1 MKIRQTKTTRE
12 RDKQQQQQQ
21 QTTTDNVMTINEV
34 SFLVASANDNDT
46 RSMNNA
52 DDAAD
57 VAAVADDHDQ
67 LDGLRLPQKCRRRK
81 ILYMIDLSTSHISKQ
96 KR

>member
-1 MKIRQTKTTRE
+1 
-12 RDKQQQQQQ
+12 
-21 QTTTDNVMTINEV
+21 MTINEV

-52 DDAAD
+52 DAAAD
-57 VAAVADDHDQ
+57 ADDHDQ
-67 LDGLRLPQKCRRRK
+67 LDGLRLPQKCRTRK

>member
-1 MKIRQTKTTRE
+1 
-12 RDKQQQQQQ
+12 
-21 QTTTDNVMTINEV
+21 MTINEV

-67 LDGLRLPQKCRRRK
+67 LDGLRLPQKCRTRK

-96 KR
+96 TR